1 MLSALIAFASF
12 LVGIPIG
19 MFTSQFVRAKKDLPT
34 ILLFIPFL
42 VISFFSGNPVMD
54 ELRWILLALAAG
66 ILCTWSYFDTKTKK
80 SNNND
85 Q

>member
-1 MLSALIAFASF
+1 MVSALIAFISF

-42 VISFFSGNPVMD
+42 VISFFSENPVMD

-66 ILCTWSYFDTKTKK
+66 ILCTWSYFDTKVNK
-80 SNNND
+80 SKDDD